1 MSLGSCQAILGIGVC
16 FIFLGIA
23 AVLWSRKEK
32 KAYYD
37 SMASRRDVKE
47 FIAHEPERPWLDAWR
62 IGGRIFLIL
71 GVMLAIAG
79 GVLWLI
85 LY

>member
-1 MSLGSCQAILGIGVC
+1 MPLASCQAILGIGVA
-16 FIFLGIA
+16 FVFLGVA
-23 AVLWSRKEK
+23 SMLWSRKEK
-32 KAYYD
+32 KAYYN
-37 SMASRRDVKE
+37 SIAAQRDVKE
-47 FIAHEPERPWLDAWR
+47 FITHEPERPWLDAWR
-62 IGGRIFLIL
+62 IGGRIFLII

>member
-1 MSLGSCQAILGIGVC
+1 MPLASCQAILGIGVV
-16 FIFLGIA
+16 FVFLGVASI
-23 AVLWSRKEK
+23 LWSRKEK
-32 KAYYD
+32 KAYYN
-37 SMASRRDVKE
+37 SVATQRDVKE
-47 FIAHEPERPWLDAWR
+47 FITHEPERPWLDAWR
-62 IGGRIFLIL
+62 IGGKIFLIL

>member
-1 MSLGSCQAILGIGVC
+1 MSFASCQAIVGIGVV

-23 AVLWSRKEK
+23 SILWSRKEK

-37 SMASRRDVKE
+37 SAATRRDVKE
-47 FIAHEPERPWLDAWR
+47 FITHEPERPWLDAWR
-62 IGGRIFLIL
+62 IGGKIFLII

-79 GVLWLI
+79 AVLWQMFW
-85 LY
+85 

>member
-1 MSLGSCQAILGIGVC
+1 MSLASCQAILGIGVC

-23 AVLWSRKEK
+23 AALWSRKEK
-32 KAYYD
+32 KAYYN
-37 SMASRRDVKE
+37 STATRRDVKE
-47 FIAHEPERPWLDAWR
+47 FITHEPERPWLDAWR

-79 GVLWLI
+79 GVLWLV
-85 LY
+85 LD